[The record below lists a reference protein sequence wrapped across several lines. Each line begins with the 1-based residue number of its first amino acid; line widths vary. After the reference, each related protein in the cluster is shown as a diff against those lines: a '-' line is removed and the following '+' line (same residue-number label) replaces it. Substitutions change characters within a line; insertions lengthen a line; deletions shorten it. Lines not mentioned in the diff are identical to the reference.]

1 MNNEKRQEE
10 AIEMLLEVYKGI
22 VEDNPYVED
31 NYTMIK
37 GIKPES
43 LKFVIKEAILALAYS

>member
-1 MNNEKRQEE
+1 MENEMRKKE
-10 AIEMLLEVYKGI
+10 AIEMLLTIYDSI

-37 GIKPES
+37 DCKPDS
-43 LKFVIKEAILALAYS
+43 LKFVIKEAILALT

>member
-1 MNNEKRQEE
+1 MNDKMRQEE
-10 AIEMLLEVYKGI
+10 AIEMLLEVYNGI

-31 NYTMIK
+31 NYTIIK

-43 LKFVIKEAILALAYS
+43 LKFVIKEAILAIAYS

>member
-1 MNNEKRQEE
+1 MNDKMRQEE
-10 AIEMLLEVYKGI
+10 AIEMLLEVYNGI

-43 LKFVIKEAILALAYS
+43 LKFVIKEAILAIAYS